1 MPINVVPVEQTEQNE
16 QKPPS
21 PLAERNA
28 DQNAKQDA
36 KQNASNTLAK
46 ITTAMRKA
54 GNEAAIESAMRG
66 VADMEN
72 GTVPTLT
79 KSTPVVH
86 SKPPS
91 PSAVRGEGNVTELT
105 AENALDFVADPLSDS
120 ISQCQLVQFCGSDS
134 MNVKAARISTDRESV
149 ESGQAKLIN
158 YLLSHKHE
166 TPFEHNSF
174 TFRIKAPVFVLR
186 QWHRHR
192 IGWSYNEQSRRY
204 TSEQIEFYVPA
215 GHEWRTQHKSNRQAS
230 SNETLDAAGGSI
242 LSALLDAHSADA
254 LRLYEAVIDSG
265 ASREQARFFLPL
277 NLYTSMYA
285 TCNLRSLMAF
295 CRLRDKPDAQREIA
309 VYARSM
315 ASVARVLFPISWG
328 AFEALENAG
337 T

>member
-1 MPINVVPVEQTEQNE
+1 MPIKVVPVEQTEQDE

-21 PLAERNA
+21 PLANSAVDRFTPRGLYHLPENKLA
-28 DQNAKQDA
+28 VDNTKPGPF
-36 KQNASNTLAK
+36 ASPDGPDYDPFYWLA
-46 ITTAMRKA
+46 
-54 GNEAAIESAMRG
+54 G
-66 VADMEN
+66 D
-72 GTVPTLT
+72 VPQ
-79 KSTPVVH
+79 
-86 SKPPS
+86 KPPS
-91 PSAVRGEGNVTELT
+91 PSAVVELT

-149 ESGQAKLIN
+149 ESGQAKLIK

-254 LRLYEAVIDSG
+254 LRLYEAALDSG

-295 CRLRDKPDAQREIA
+295 CRLRDKPGAQREIA

-315 ASVARVLFPISWG
+315 AAVARVLFPISWG

-337 T
+337 TQY